1 MAFIQQRK
9 SHRIPKKQKEKQKLN
24 IILKTS
30 DHNTLGLC
38 VKNTILMG
46 RGVFANSLIEKGEYV
61 CEYSGI
67 MLGEK
72 EARKRQHE
80 VGDTGIIHML
90 D

>member
-1 MAFIQQRK
+1 
-9 SHRIPKKQKEKQKLN
+9 
-24 IILKTS
+24 
-30 DHNTLGLC
+30 
-38 VKNTILMG
+38 MG